1 MAGGKS
7 KSKASKKKTNVEATS
22 SAPQPF
28 PYLDGSFLEFGSEE
42 ELSCFITHFAKRPI
56 SPPRVLPEIYPQQKG
71 YHDLDNQL
79 KESGLWSFVSRSR
92 QSYKPA
98 YVRAFYSN
106 LRRDGDT
113 IRSSINL
120 YDIEIDLATFARVA
134 WLPTRGDDIATYGGD
149 DWILNNE
156 AVVIREQG
164 ITNLVRHIGAPTI
177 HSAPPEKRL
186 LLYILTRILRPRDG
200 SHTCLFNEDLKAV
213 HAITHGASINWAKY
227 SESKRGAEGSV
238 AGSVQEIDSRSP
250 SVEEIVEAV
259 EIPLQSEPR
268 NQRRTVLEDSGIRAR
283 KCTLTREEFCKA
295 KRLASAPGVTVQRPT
310 AEQSVFD
317 APPGSFAIHLKSL
330 EYGFRFPLHQLVID
344 FFLHFDFLP
353 CQVVPKSHRY
363 LAGFLI
369 RCQGTGVRLDLAR
382 FLLLFRLAKSSG
394 QANSD
399 SGSYASIFQR
409 QEKLFKTRKDSA
421 KSWKGKFVFVS
432 LSSGSPFRKEPLSS
446 FRRRSAFINSDKM
459 LEDVETLCRGGPFE
473 VGSIVTNDALAALG
487 FVFLS
492 PQETQ
497 RSIEEGPSGEIM
509 LSRAERMKLMFPDAA
524 SGSSRAPTVAGRP
537 PTPPVKPTPEAAQ
550 KKKRKDTASATDT
563 PPGMTPPTDR
573 AKIKDADREALA
585 SDMFHEMGSAMMR
598 MVDMAQRLRLSE
610 ADRSRAYVEIADL
623 NEALKVAKEQARQAE
638 ERAQRAEEQAQQ
650 VAEEAARQARQ
661 EVREHAVAEFLS
673 SGAFQDEAFARMNDL
688 LKAWGQTEEGKAFAR
703 SEGTQWY
710 NLGLFLAQ
718 QVLSDRFLN
727 GVDLPEPCDNP
738 DEFDASIYYP
748 NGGDTAA
755 EQANVN

>member
-1 MAGGKS
+1 M
-7 KSKASKKKTNVEATS
+7 S
-22 SAPQPF
+22 SQSSVF
-28 PYLDGSFLEFGSEE
+28 
-42 ELSCFITHFAKRPI
+42 
-56 SPPRVLPEIYPQQKG
+56 
-71 YHDLDNQL
+71 
-79 KESGLWSFVSRSR
+79 R
-92 QSYKPA
+92 QS
-98 YVRAFYSN
+98 
-106 LRRDGDT
+106 
-113 IRSSINL
+113 
-120 YDIEIDLATFARVA
+120 
-134 WLPTRGDDIATYGGD
+134 
-149 DWILNNE
+149 
-156 AVVIREQG
+156 
-164 ITNLVRHIGAPTI
+164 
-177 HSAPPEKRL
+177 
-186 LLYILTRILRPRDG
+186 
-200 SHTCLFNEDLKAV
+200 
-213 HAITHGASINWAKY
+213 
-227 SESKRGAEGSV
+227 ESDRGAEGSV
-238 AGSVQEIDSRSP
+238 AGSVQESDSRSP

-283 KCTLTREEFCKA
+283 KCTLTREEFRKA

-310 AEQSVFD
+310 TEQSVFH

-330 EYGFRFPLHQLVID
+330 EYGFRFPLHLLVID

-369 RCQGTGVRLDLAR
+369 RCQGTGVRPDLAR
-382 FLLLFRLAKSSG
+382 FLLLFRLAKSSSR
-394 QANSD
+394 ANSD

-492 PQETQ
+492 PEETQ

-509 LSRAERMKLMFPDAA
+509 LSSAERMKLMFPDAT

-537 PTPPVKPTPEAAQ
+537 PTPPVKPIPEPAQ

-563 PPGMTPPTDR
+563 PTGSESPLMKDFGHQRHVKAAFPAGVSFLDRDYDPETFLRSMTPPTDR

-598 MVDMAQRLRLSE
+598 MVDMTHRLRINE

-638 ERAQRAEEQAQQ
+638 ERAKRAEEQAQQ
-650 VAEEAARQARQ
+650 IAEAARQARQ
-661 EVREHAVAEFLS
+661 EVREQAVAEFLS

-710 NLGLFLAQ
+710 NLGLFRAQ

-748 NGGDTAA
+748 NGGDTAV